1 MVKNTRTP
9 SSIGTSH
16 QPLNMPTPITVRTGT
31 RHEPAAAAVPKRRIT
46 AAGAAMA
53 ASGPQRAR
61 GASGAA
67 SARRDGA
74 LQRQQHNAGRELVN
88 VAHVIDMWEIE
99 DEWWRKQPVRRR
111 YWHVTL
117 ETGQDL
123 TIFQDLQSG
132 EWYQQDY

>member
-1 MVKNTRTP
+1 MVKNTRTQT
-9 SSIGTSH
+9 SIGTSH

-31 RHEPAAAAVPKRRIT
+31 RQEPAAASVPKRRVT
-46 AAGAAMA
+46 AGAATM
-53 ASGPQRAR
+53 ASGGQRAR

-67 SARRDGA
+67 SRRRG
-74 LQRQQHNAGRELVN
+74 RRSHPQHNAAELVN

-123 TIFQDLQSG
+123 TVFQDLQTG

>member
-31 RHEPAAAAVPKRRIT
+31 HHEPAAAAIPKRRPT
-46 AAGAAMA
+46 AAAMA
-53 ASGPQRAR
+53 ASGAQRAR
-61 GASGAA
+61 GASGAV
-67 SARRDGA
+67 SARRRGA
-74 LQRQQHNAGRELVN
+74 LQHNASAELVN

-123 TIFQDLQSG
+123 TVFQDLQSG

>member
-1 MVKNTRTP
+1 
-9 SSIGTSH
+9 
-16 QPLNMPTPITVRTGT
+16 MPTPITVRTGT

-46 AAGAAMA
+46 AAAMAA

-67 SARRDGA
+67 LARRRGA
-74 LQRQQHNAGRELVN
+74 LQHQQRNASAELVN

-123 TIFQDLQSG
+123 TVFQDLQSG

>member
-31 RHEPAAAAVPKRRIT
+31 HHEPAAAAVPKRRIT
-46 AAGAAMA
+46 AAAMA
-53 ASGPQRAR
+53 ASGAQRAR

-67 SARRDGA
+67 SARRRGG
-74 LQRQQHNAGRELVN
+74 RQHNASAELVN

-123 TIFQDLQSG
+123 TVFQDLQSG

>member
-1 MVKNTRTP
+1 MVKNTRTQT
-9 SSIGTSH
+9 SIGTSH

-31 RHEPAAAAVPKRRIT
+31 RQEPAAAAIPKRRIT
-46 AAGAAMA
+46 AGAAT
-53 ASGPQRAR
+53 ASGGQRAR

-67 SARRDGA
+67 SRRG
-74 LQRQQHNAGRELVN
+74 RRSHTQHNAAELIN

-123 TIFQDLQSG
+123 TVFQDQQTG

>member
-1 MVKNTRTP
+1 MVKNTRTQT
-9 SSIGTSH
+9 SIGTSH

-31 RHEPAAAAVPKRRIT
+31 RQEPAAASVPKRRVT
-46 AAGAAMA
+46 AAGAAT
-53 ASGPQRAR
+53 ASGGQRAR
-61 GASGAA
+61 GASGPVP
-67 SARRDGA
+67 SRRRARGF
-74 LQRQQHNAGRELVN
+74 RQQHNAAELVN

-117 ETGQDL
+117 ATGQDL
-123 TIFQDLQSG
+123 TVFQDLQTG

>member
-31 RHEPAAAAVPKRRIT
+31 RHEPAAAAVPKRRVT

-53 ASGPQRAR
+53 ASGAQRAR

-67 SARRDGA
+67 SARRRGA
-74 LQRQQHNAGRELVN
+74 LPHNAGGELVN